1 MRLQNLIS
9 VVLIV
14 AVAILL
20 GWASQRFSLTADWTY
35 ANRNSLTPASQRVVD
50 ALDAGPIVFTAYAYP
65 GAARD
70 DIRQRIARY
79 RRAADN
85 VSLEFVDPAQR
96 PDLLRELGISEA
108 GEVRVRYQGRSE
120 TLAELTEPDIT
131 RALQRLSV
139 GEDQWIV
146 FLSGHGERDLAD
158 EAPGGYSRLADALTA
173 QGLKVRELSLT
184 ATAAVPD
191 NATALAIA
199 SPRSDLLPGEIEMLR
214 DYVERGGNLLWL
226 DDPGPR
232 YGLSVLAEDLGVD
245 WLPGTI
251 IYPDYREL
259 GTGHPAIALVASYP
273 QTPITENINS
283 LTVFPFAGG
292 LEAGPANNWQ
302 STPILRA
309 PTRSWLETGS
319 LERGQLVFEPDTGDR
334 AGPITI
340 GLALSRPMPTGQ
352 SSGSS
357 SGNNSERQRA
367 LIVADSDFL
376 TNGHID
382 TLGNRQLGLALFQWL
397 ARRDAQIAVDVP
409 AAPDARLELAP
420 GATRSIWWLF
430 VVVLPFG
437 LLTIGV
443 GRWVLRRRR

>member
-1 MRLQNLIS
+1 MRFQNLLSI
-9 VVLIV
+9 VLIIAV
-14 AVAILL
+14 AVLL
-20 GWASQRFSLTADWTY
+20 GWASQRFSLTFDWTY

-85 VSLEFVDPAQR
+85 VRLAFVDPAQR
-96 PDLLRELGISEA
+96 PDLLRELGVSEA

-120 TLAELTEPDIT
+120 TLADLTEPSIT

-139 GEDQWIV
+139 AEDQWIV
-146 FLSGHGERDLAD
+146 FLTGHGERSVTD
-158 EAPGGYSRLADALTA
+158 ESPGGYPELAAALTA

-184 ATAAVPD
+184 APAAIPD
-191 NATALAIA
+191 NATALTIA

-232 YGLSVLAEDLGVD
+232 YGLSVLAADLGVD

-251 IYPDYREL
+251 IYPDYRAL
-259 GTGHPAIALVASYP
+259 GTGHPAIALVATYP
-273 QTPITENINS
+273 QTPITEHING

-292 LEAGPANNWQ
+292 LAADPANDWQ

-309 PTRSWLETGS
+309 PSRSWLETGS
-319 LERGQLVFEPDTGDR
+319 LERGTLVFEPDTGDR

-340 GLALSRPMPTGQ
+340 GLALSRPLPDR
-352 SSGSS
+352 SSG
-357 SGNNSERQRA
+357 GFERQRA
-367 LIVADSDFL
+367 LVVADSDFL

-382 TLGNRQLGLALFQWL
+382 TLSNRQLGMALFQWL

-409 AAPDARLELAP
+409 AAPDAHLELAP

-437 LLTIGV
+437 LLTVGV
-443 GRWVLRRRR
+443 SRWVLRRRR